1 MLGKHFEGHCW
12 LKLKFGS
19 RLVSYV
25 VQCLTEGMSADA
37 VTHEALVECG
47 IYFTS
52 SPGYAVYS
60 DATAAS
66 AETDRIEA
74 RVNTVTRL
82 QSFWAADVD
91 DSEFFMKHHVQEQ
104 FLELVAALS
113 SGIGAG
119 EHWVVAFGEGPFG
132 EAGGLLQQEVAGG
145 FAAKTHCLADCIG
158 YLLQQAHLYYYI
170 GEEMFISRCASSLSE
185 DPPRPKDWTTWA
197 GLTGQE
203 VVQHVVSETEGQR
216 LTVVVQPKSQ
226 SSMKLRLKDD
236 CKCIRP
242 RRATT
247 ILHVDLCGEIAMD
260 GWSDLCRRLRRNVP
274 LMVLQHLAQQLDEAT
289 RASVTSSFWAN
300 SLYILH
306 PGPST
311 VICRREVHPWV
322 DETASALI
330 AQLRMAHGNAEE
342 ALHTPAWNPL
352 PLTGFHTST
361 TKKKHILSATWC
373 CTLLVGCPT
382 GFQDSK

>member
-25 VQCLTEGMSADA
+25 VQCLIEGMSAAA
-37 VTHEALVECG
+37 VTHETLVECG

-60 DATAAS
+60 DATTAL
-66 AETDRIEA
+66 AETDRIET
-74 RVNTVTRL
+74 RLNTVTRL

-91 DSEFFMKHHVQEQ
+91 DSEFFMKQHVQEQ

-113 SGIGAG
+113 AGIGAG
-119 EHWVVAFGEGPFG
+119 EHWVVAFGEGPFR

-145 FAAKTHCLADCIG
+145 IAAKMHCLADYIG

-185 DPPRPKDWTTWA
+185 DRPRPKDWTTWA
-197 GLTGQE
+197 GPTEQE

-216 LTVVVQPKSQ
+216 LTVVVQPKSP

-236 CKCIRP
+236 CKCIRL

-274 LMVLQHLAQQLDEAT
+274 PMVLQHLGQQLDEAT
-289 RASVTSSFWAN
+289 RASVASSFWAN

-306 PGPST
+306 AGPST

-330 AQLRMAHGNAEE
+330 AQLHMAHGNVEE
-342 ALHTPAWNPL
+342 ALHTPA
-352 PLTGFHTST
+352 
-361 TKKKHILSATWC
+361 
-373 CTLLVGCPT
+373 
-382 GFQDSK
+382 